1 MKGEVWSPSPPEI
14 DRAPEVA
21 LLAVLDHALDVAMA
35 AVVAAHPNLVDDEP
49 FYRQLHRPEVK
60 AADAILTRAARLRD
74 ALDRYRRAIAAPH
87 TSASHEPDPHGGA
100 DDIPF

>member
-1 MKGEVWSPSPPEI
+1 MKGEVWSPTPPEI

-21 LLAVLDHALDVAMA
+21 LLAALDHVLDVTMA
-35 AVVAAHPNLVDDEP
+35 AVVAAHPNLADDEP

-74 ALDRYRRAIAAPH
+74 ALDRYRRALAELHARGDQ
-87 TSASHEPDPHGGA
+87 EPDPA
-100 DDIPF
+100 SDDIPF

>member
-1 MKGEVWSPSPPEI
+1 MKGEDWRPSPPEI

-21 LLAVLDHALDVAMA
+21 LLAVLDLALDVAMA

-49 FYRQLHRPEVK
+49 FYRQLHRPEMK
-60 AADAILTRAARLRD
+60 AADAILTRAGRLRD
-74 ALDRYRRAIAAPH
+74 ALDRYRRALAALR
-87 TSASHEPDPHGGA
+87 AGADREPKPPGDP